1 MASTMHKAAVVV
13 PALFDPCVAPAGQ
26 FSVANSIPDKYRIRF
41 IAETGH
47 YARTERDNEIYGEAE
62 KKKLELFG
70 K

>member
-1 MASTMHKAAVVV
+1 
-13 PALFDPCVAPAGQ
+13 VAPAGQ